1 MNTHESPRHLED
13 VLAYLDALDAQDIDV
28 LAKLWKQAETDPE
41 LDQLFCEINQGVME
55 EEGLRPQWQ
64 EYRQAVLGL
73 LQQHLPS
80 ALIQEPLP
88 STLTIGDVATRIAS
102 NDRLISKLAPIDRL
116 ANVRL
121 QQDRTPLPTELSMK
135 ELLRLTAKIEVA
147 ASSRYWREFQQVA
160 VLAAMSRG
168 QAAAK
173 AAAREVGT
181 RPRSDRQSSRRR
193 KPDDE
198 KGPQQ

>member
-13 VLAYLDALDAQDIDV
+13 ALAYLDALNAQDIDV
-28 LAKLWKQAETDPE
+28 LAKLWRQAETDPE

-73 LQQHLPS
+73 LQRHLPS
-80 ALIQEPLP
+80 ALTQEPLP
-88 STLTIGDVATRIAS
+88 STLTVGDVATRIAS
-102 NDRLISKLAPIDRL
+102 NDRLMTRLAPIDRQ
-116 ANVRL
+116 ANARL
-121 QQDRTPLPTELSMK
+121 QEDRTPLPTELGMK
-135 ELLRLTAKIEVA
+135 ELLQLTARIEVA

-173 AAAREVGT
+173 AAAREVGKH
-181 RPRSDRQSSRRR
+181 PRSDKQSSRRR

-198 KGPQQ
+198 KGPQP